1 MTLEQLQYFCAA
13 AQLGSFSKA
22 AENVHISQ
30 PSLSVAMRKLE
41 MEFGLTLFQSNRKG
55 AVLTEAGRVFFQ
67 DAQNILQQ
75 ADLAYTHM
83 RQFSQKDRAEIRLVY
98 TASMADA
105 YIPRLLKAFLANEG
119 QDCCIYSDEM
129 PSDQIAQGLREGRFD
144 LEIGSQIPP
153 DPELEQIPLQYQ

>member
-1 MTLEQLQYFCAA
+1 
-13 AQLGSFSKA
+13 
-22 AENVHISQ
+22 
-30 PSLSVAMRKLE
+30 
-41 MEFGLTLFQSNRKG
+41 
-55 AVLTEAGRVFFQ
+55 
-67 DAQNILQQ
+67 
-75 ADLAYTHM
+75 M
-83 RQFSQKDRAEIRLVY
+83 RQFSQKDRAEIRLAY